1 MMEIKSLP
9 TVTLLIVVRN
19 EKNYIEKS
27 LESLLKQTYSKKLTE
42 IIIVDGM
49 STDGTRELLE
59 RKLKELQGRCIDIKI
74 IDNPKFIL
82 ASGWNMGIK
91 SAKGDIVCRIDTHSE
106 ICSNYVEI
114 GVKELL
120 KRQEEKVVCVGGVLE
135 NTGEGVIGEVVADLF
150 SSKFGMGNSA
160 FRTGVKEPKYTD
172 TAVFGL
178 YWKWI
183 FDKIGHFNEALKRNQ
198 DIDLHD
204 RILKSGYKFLTHPDM
219 KIKYYVRNT
228 IWGLIKKAFG
238 DGYWII
244 ASSKS
249 YLRHRVPFYFV
260 LYLLSILFIL
270 LITNSISLLWIRYVY
285 LIPLIM
291 YTLLLFFFSIKDGKS
306 LIRKLLLLFLFPTF
320 HISYGLGSFKALLD
334 RFIFK
339 RIKE

>member
-1 MMEIKSLP
+1 MEIKNLP
-9 TVTLLIVVRN
+9 AVTLLIVVRN
-19 EKNYIEKS
+19 ERNYIEKS
-27 LESLLKQTYSKKLTE
+27 LESLLKQTYPKELTE

-59 RKLKELQGRCIDIKI
+59 KKIKELQDRGIDIKI
-74 IDNPKFIL
+74 IDNPKLIL
-82 ASGWNMGIK
+82 ASGWNIGIK
-91 SAKGDIVCRIDTHSE
+91 NAKGDIVCRIDTHSE
-106 ICSNYVEI
+106 ICPTYVEI
-114 GVKELL
+114 GIRELL
-120 KRQEEKVVCVGGVLE
+120 KRQEEKVICIGGVLE
-135 NTGEGVIGEVVADLF
+135 NTGEGVIGEAIADLF
-150 SSKFGMGNSA
+150 SSRFGMGNSA

-183 FDKIGHFNEALKRNQ
+183 FDKIGYFNEALKRNQ

-204 RILKSGYKFLTHPDM
+204 RILKAGYKFLTHPEM

-228 IWGLIKKAFG
+228 ILGLVKKAFG

-260 LYLLSILFIL
+260 LYLLSILFVF
-270 LITNSISLLWIRYVY
+270 LITSATSLLWIRYAY
-285 LIPLIM
+285 LIPLIL
-291 YTLLLFFFSIKDGKS
+291 YTLFLFSFSIKDGKS

-339 RIKE
+339 RV

>member
-1 MMEIKSLP
+1 MEIKSLP
-9 TVTLLIVVRN
+9 TITLLIVVRN

-27 LESLLKQTYSKKLTE
+27 LNSLLKQTYPKELTE

-49 STDGTRELLE
+49 SSDGTREIVKKVIE
-59 RKLKELQGRCIDIKI
+59 ELRRTGISIRMIN
-74 IDNPKFIL
+74 NPQYIL
-82 ASGWNMGIK
+82 ASGWNIGIK
-91 SAKGDIVCRIDTHSE
+91 NAKGEIVCRIDTHSE
-106 ICSNYVEI
+106 IYPDYVEI
-114 GVKELL
+114 GVRELL
-120 KRQEEKVVCVGGVLE
+120 KRKEEKVVCVGGVLE
-135 NTGEGVIGEVVADLF
+135 NVGDGKMGESIADLF

-160 FRTGVKEPKYTD
+160 FRIGVRRPKYTD

-183 FDKIGHFNEALKRNQ
+183 FEKVGYFNEALKRNQ

-204 RILKSGYKFLTHPDM
+204 RILKEGYKFMTHPDM
-219 KIKYYVRNT
+219 RIKYYVRNT
-228 IWGLIKKAFG
+228 IRDLMKKAFG

-260 LYLLSILFIL
+260 LYLLSIPFIL

-291 YTLLLFFFSIKDGKS
+291 YTLFLFFFSIKDGKS

-320 HISYGLGSFKALLD
+320 HISYGLGSFKAILD
-334 RFIFK
+334 MFIFK
-339 RIKE
+339 RVEE